1 MNNNGTSDSAS
12 LPEDGGRYHPFGSG
26 GDPSKIAEK
35 FIPPIQ
41 GMDELLMHGRLS
53 KAEIHAFVSTV
64 EAALRHD
71 ADVVIHSEILKVYG
85 SAGEDGRAR
94 LEGLIA
100 VGGQLPGTLVPDQLP
115 FEARTLGGFNRLL
128 QRDQPPQGGR

>member
-1 MNNNGTSDSAS
+1 MNKNGTSDSTS
-12 LPEDGGRYHPFGSG
+12 LPEDGGRFHPFNSG
-26 GDPSKIAEK
+26 TDMSKIAEK

-41 GMDELLMHGRLS
+41 GLDELLMHGRLS
-53 KAEIHAFVSTV
+53 KAEIHAFVSTI

-71 ADVVIHSEILKVYG
+71 ADVVIQSEILKVYG

-115 FEARTLGGFNRLL
+115 IEARTLGGLKQLL
-128 QRDQPPQGGR
+128 QRDPQQGGR